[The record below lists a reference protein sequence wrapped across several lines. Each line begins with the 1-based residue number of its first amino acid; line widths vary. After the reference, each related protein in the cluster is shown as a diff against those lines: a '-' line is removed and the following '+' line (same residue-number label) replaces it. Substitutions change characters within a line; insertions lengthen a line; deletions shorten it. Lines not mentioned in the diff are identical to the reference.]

1 MVFTEAVLD
10 TKVIDVLW
18 YSAETKDEPIVYAKV
33 SSKTKKMVSA
43 NLTSSV
49 EYKVATSVSDTNDT
63 IVIIITE

>member
-10 TKVIDVLW
+10 TKVIDCVCL
-18 YSAETKDEPIVYAKV
+18 AETKDEPIVYAKV